1 MKLQRTAILGL
12 LIASLVA
19 GCEKAGDFC
28 DVVSEPY
35 AFEAST
41 AQAMVRTDR
50 PQVLRLYAQNAYHRR
65 HCR

>member
-1 MKLQRTAILGL
+1 MKLRRMTISAL
-12 LIASLVA
+12 LVALLAA

-28 DVVSEPY
+28 DVVSGPY

-41 AQAMVRTDR
+41 AAAMVRTDR
-50 PQVLRLYAQNAYHRR
+50 TEVVRLDAQNAYHRR